1 MDTIELLNGELF
13 RHDEILEL
21 MKDDKFYYGYLGKAA
36 LSSSSI
42 KLLLDSPKKYKYVTE
57 YSKQEETSALIAGA
71 LFHQAILEPDK
82 FEKNV
87 YVDVQSK
94 NTKAYKLAK
103 EEHEKVFT
111 IKEKREAERL
121 ADAFLRNEPALKMI
135 TDCEFEVPAIGYIT
149 ARSGNKYPFRAKA
162 DILDSYRICD
172 IKTTTNLNKENAFKN
187 SAYKYGYLSQAYI
200 YCELFNKS
208 YEEFFF
214 VAVDKQTT
222 DVGVIDLSEDS
233 YNYGKEKVLDALDV
247 YETFF
252 INGAE
257 LDNYCIRLTL

>member
-1 MDTIELLNGELF
+1 MNTIQLLNGETF
-13 RHDEILEL
+13 SKKEL
-21 MKDDKFYYGYLGKAA
+21 LDKMMDDDFYYNFLGKNA

-42 KLLLDSPKKYKYVTE
+42 KLLLDSPKKYKLVTQ
-57 YSKQEETSALIAGA
+57 YSKQEETPALIAGA
-71 LFHQAILEPDK
+71 LFHQAILESDK

-103 EEHEKVFT
+103 EEHGKVFT
-111 IKEKREAERL
+111 IKEKHQAERL

-162 DILDSYRICD
+162 DILGSYRICD
-172 IKTTTNLNKENAFKN
+172 LKTTTNLNKKDAFKN

-222 DVGVIDLSEDS
+222 DVGAVDLSEQA
-233 YNYGKEKVLDALDV
+233 YNYGKEKVLDALEV

-252 INGAE
+252 VHGAD
-257 LDNYCIRLTL
+257 LDNYCIRITL

>member
-103 EEHEKVFT
+103 EEHGKVYTMKQREKQ
-111 IKEKREAERL
+111 R
-121 ADAFLRNEPALKMI
+121 
-135 TDCEFEVPAIGYIT
+135 G
-149 ARSGNKYPFRAKA
+149 
-162 DILDSYRICD
+162 
-172 IKTTTNLNKENAFKN
+172 
-187 SAYKYGYLSQAYI
+187 
-200 YCELFNKS
+200 
-208 YEEFFF
+208 
-214 VAVDKQTT
+214 
-222 DVGVIDLSEDS
+222 
-233 YNYGKEKVLDALDV
+233 
-247 YETFF
+247 
-252 INGAE
+252 
-257 LDNYCIRLTL
+257 